1 MRWKK
6 SLLSLFLSNYVLS
19 TIIFICL
26 YSFPAFSV
34 EASQEQNISDFEKR
48 LAQIKQEIILLEKKI
63 KEERERESTLLAQL
77 NQLSLE
83 KKLLVTEMNLT
94 LTELQKVERELSWLK
109 NEIKLLQD
117 KMKRQR
123 EQMEKT
129 MVSLYKYGRFRLLDL
144 FFRANNLAS
153 LIAES
158 KRLQIIIHHQDSTL
172 AEYWQ
177 TEANLKETTQQLTL
191 KQNELSQLYQ
201 AAAEKK
207 KEVEAKEKN
216 LKEFVSRIQKNKQLF
231 EQTLKEYQERA
242 EQLQNLMNKL
252 INQEISFPF
261 PFVPFYE
268 RKGKLPWPVAGKVIT
283 YFGLQRHAR
292 FNTITINNGIE
303 IVPPAEGRIAKAVH
317 AGKVVYADTFQG
329 YGDLI
334 IIDHGLNYYSLYGHC
349 AEFLVKKGD
358 WVREGQPVAI
368 VGDSGSLKGIC
379 LYFEIRYKTKA
390 LDPLQWLRKK

>member
-63 KEERERESTLLAQL
+63 KEEREKESTLLAQL

-129 MVSLYKYGRFRLLDL
+129 MVSLYKYGQFRLVDL

-172 AEYWQ
+172 AEYWR
-177 TEANLKETTQQLTL
+177 TEADLKETTQQLAL
-191 KQNELSQLYQ
+191 KQSELSKLYQ

-207 KEVEAKEKN
+207 REVEAKEKS

-252 INQEISFPF
+252 ITQEISFPF

-268 RKGKLPWPVAGKVIT
+268 KKGKLPSRGA
-283 YFGLQRHAR
+283 
-292 FNTITINNGIE
+292 
-303 IVPPAEGRIAKAVH
+303 
-317 AGKVVYADTFQG
+317 
-329 YGDLI
+329 
-334 IIDHGLNYYSLYGHC
+334 
-349 AEFLVKKGD
+349 
-358 WVREGQPVAI
+358 
-368 VGDSGSLKGIC
+368 C
-379 LYFEIRYKTKA
+379 LLE
-390 LDPLQWLRKK
+390 